1 VSSFIQAFEEEITNL
16 EQLFKDRWD
25 KGLAVFETD
34 DALMTDLKDLK
45 FKIEFEC
52 GMSRKFLASQDYT
65 NALINFGLASRNY
78 GVFFHEAS
86 RKWRAVNHSDK

>member
-1 VSSFIQAFEEEITNL
+1 MSFTQALGTEITNL

-25 KGLAVFETD
+25 KGLAIFETD
-34 DALMTDLKDLK
+34 EALMMDLKDLK

-52 GMSRKFLASQDYT
+52 GMARKFLSSQDYT
-65 NALINFGLASRNY
+65 NALTNFGLASRNY

-86 RKWRAVNHSDK
+86 KKWREHHGSDK